1 MAAAAVLVLVARLLV
16 VVLLGRA
23 RARGRGRA
31 WRCFDLA
38 AGDDVAEAGGATL
51 EAAAASSAFVER
63 DADPCRLAVM
73 VLLLRLRLLPAVVVV
88 GAGAEEA
95 APGCC
100 DIDDGE
106 ARSRGARGLPPTGC
120 TSSGTDLA
128 KVVAVSGAR
137 CWLLLFLVLRW

>member
-1 MAAAAVLVLVARLLV
+1 MLAAAVVLVLVALLLLV
-16 VVLLGRA
+16 VLGRA

-31 WRCFDLA
+31 WRFDLA

-106 ARSRGARGLPPTGC
+106 ARSSGARGLPPTGC

-128 KVVAVSGAR
+128 STR
-137 CWLLLFLVLRW
+137 T

>member
-1 MAAAAVLVLVARLLV
+1 MLLAAAAVLVLVVLLL

-31 WRCFDLA
+31 WRFDLA

-73 VLLLRLRLLPAVVVV
+73 VLLRLRLLPAVVVV

-106 ARSRGARGLPPTGC
+106 ARSSGARGLPPTGC

-137 CWLLLFLVLRW
+137 CWLLLFLVLLW